1 MTKNFREG
9 NSLYCKGACC
19 LCGKS
24 KGSLTPGT
32 VRHVDGFSD
41 CPVEFCQDCVK
52 GMALAESDERK
63 KELGSTF
70 VGRFIDVESGTIV
83 LKDLSGLREKMAQSL
98 QKSVEEGLRFNPL
111 AGSYSDLIKIDV
123 DSCHFQIE
131 KGAFTANA
139 YASSYTRDVIAFSR
153 GLLEGGMQKCPACG
167 TDVRCL
173 TWKEAS
179 FGASSSSEDPERH
192 FGCAFG
198 CIDMRLTPEL
208 VQKIWRNE
216 ILPRQGWIGAA
227 RSSSSSGIGAVKTSW
242 RGALGKNEDI
252 LFRLGLH
259 MGRAM
264 KTVSCVSE
272 LLHEK
277 FLERGGKADYR
288 KLDEL
293 ADELYKRAERMDET
307 EMPDGSGKFD
317 FQEFKCRVLKMW

>member
-98 QKSVEEGLRFNPL
+98 QKSIEEGLRFNPL

-139 YASSYTRDVIAFSR
+139 YASSYARDVIAFSR
-153 GLLEGGMQKCPACG
+153 GLLRGGAQKCPACG

-198 CIDMRLTPEL
+198 CIDMHLTTEL
-208 VQKIWRNE
+208 VQKIWHNE
-216 ILPRQGWIGAA
+216 ILPRQGWISSV
-227 RSSSSSGIGAVKTSW
+227 RSSPSSGIGAVKASW

-252 LFRLGLH
+252 LFMLGLH

-264 KTVSCVSE
+264 KTVSSMSE

-293 ADELYKRAERMDET
+293 ADELYKRAERMDKM
-307 EMPDGSGKFD
+307 EMPDGSKFD
-317 FQEFKCRVLKMW
+317 FHEFKYRMLKMW